1 MISYDRLEKRLK
13 EKGLT
18 KSSLTQNPGVSSRT
32 IAKLAKGEKIS
43 RLTLQKIA
51 DFLICDPAD
60 LYRVVSANPRLQ
72 RLRPRRS
79 SQLTRTESPRSM
91 NRSC

>member
-51 DFLICDPAD
+51 VFRFISFSPQIQIC
-60 LYRVVSANPRLQ
+60 SF
-72 RLRPRRS
+72 
-79 SQLTRTESPRSM
+79 
-91 NRSC
+91 